1 MFATKT
7 LAGRLL
13 KAMFPWYLLLALSL
27 TAVQLAIQY
36 FSVSSAIATDLA
48 SLTRM
53 LAPSV
58 TNAVWELDGEQMKSI
73 THGLRQNE
81 IVTGVRIVDST
92 GATLERAGSIPKLTP
107 VADDGLLQA
116 VQQWSMPLIFTT
128 RHGRPELIGSLQLF
142 SAREVIW
149 RRIKFSSLTV
159 LLNSVIITTALWL
172 IFSWT
177 MRFHL
182 SAPLARIAAIVDG
195 WRFRPGDAAT
205 EPIAYAQRDELGTL
219 IRALNDSRSHLAATL
234 HELTAMN
241 QNLEQMVATRTRELR
256 EAKDAAEA
264 ASRAKGAFLANMSHE
279 IRTPMNAIM
288 GLTHLVLET
297 RLGDR
302 QRDYLEK
309 VQTSSTA
316 LLGLLNDILDYSK
329 IEAGRMELEQAEFPL
344 EKSLR
349 NASNLFIGRI
359 EEKGLELF
367 VEIDPQAPR
376 WLVGDSLRLEQV
388 LNNLLGNAVKFTDN
402 GEILLQVEL
411 LQQDGDG
418 VTLQFSVRD
427 SGIGIERETAARLFQ
442 AFTQADTSV
451 TRKFGGTGLGLAICK
466 HLVGLMGG
474 EIGVSSEPGK
484 GSTFCFSAH
493 FGIGHPCAGS
503 DDLQQLRGMKALIA
517 DDQETSLLLLRRM
530 LESWHFRVTTTTS
543 GAAAL
548 QYLFDAE
555 QSGEAFELLLLDWK
569 MPGMSGLDVALAVEN
584 ATREGRIKSPP
595 ILTMVTAHDREQLRH
610 EAGSTRLDL
619 VLAKPVVPSE
629 LLDAILHIQQPERAR
644 PRSHSDFLA
653 PRVML
658 TQLRGA
664 HILLVEDNELNQQV
678 ASEFLRRAG
687 LRVSLADNGQQA
699 LQQVQQQA
707 FDAVLMDLHMPV
719 MDGFEATR
727 RIRQLPQGHELP
739 IIAMTAAAM
748 AQDRIDSA
756 AAGMNAHIAKPVD
769 PQELAQQLLQ
779 WIKPGALRDDSD
791 GNAEPPAASATDI
804 AALVAQ
810 LPDVSVHQALARLH
824 GDLTLY
830 RRLLARFAEQHRD
843 SAAAIEA
850 QAQPAN
856 PDELYR
862 LAHELKGEAG
872 NLGLDLL
879 AKAAQRLAE
888 SARLRQPELLPQQ
901 AAELATACRHC
912 VAALQQCAALQ
923 LQAAGGN
930 GTQQVDQERLL
941 PMLQQLAQQLT
952 NRSFSAMES
961 ASAVETLLAGTGQ
974 AEAFA
979 RINRAAQALSYDAA
993 LTALRQW
1000 MADNGW

>member
-1 MFATKT
+1 MTPSGTDAGSSGQLSEAQKQQLRIRRMQMALATYATLFT
-7 LAGRLL
+7 LAAFANWRGLIAREAMLLMGAVVIVAHVGYYIAFRTGANLRLGDPSMTIPQLLVGNLVGLILVHYATQARTVFMMVYLMGYSFGVFRLSTRQLLMLAAFSSTIFGLDSWWTIRVHPGRLDPDL
-13 KAMFPWYLLLALSL
+13 EIMQWFAVTIVLVWFSL
-27 TAVQLAIQY
+27 FGGYYSRL
-36 FSVSSAIATDLA
+36 
-48 SLTRM
+48 RR
-53 LAPSV
+53 
-58 TNAVWELDGEQMKSI
+58 QM
-73 THGLRQNE
+73 REAN
-81 IVTGVRIVDST
+81 
-92 GATLERAGSIPKLTP
+92 
-107 VADDGLLQA
+107 
-116 VQQWSMPLIFTT
+116 
-128 RHGRPELIGSLQLF
+128 LQLEQ
-142 SAREVIW
+142 ARSQAE
-149 RRIKFSSLTV
+149 
-159 LLNSVIITTALWL
+159 TA
-172 IFSWT
+172 SQ
-177 MRFHL
+177 
-182 SAPLARIAAIVDG
+182 SKS
-195 WRFRPGDAAT
+195 
-205 EPIAYAQRDELGTL
+205 E
-219 IRALNDSRSHLAATL
+219 
-234 HELTAMN
+234 
-241 QNLEQMVATRTRELR
+241 
-256 EAKDAAEA
+256 
-264 ASRAKGAFLANMSHE
+264 FLANMSHE
-279 IRTPMNAIM
+279 IRTPMNGVIGM
-288 GLTHLVLET
+288 LGLLQNSELKPQQKEFVDVARNSAE
-297 RLGDR
+297 
-302 QRDYLEK
+302 
-309 VQTSSTA
+309 S
-316 LLGLLNDILDYSK
+316 LLGLINDILDFSK
-329 IEAGRMELEQAEFPL
+329 IEAGKLEIEPISFDLREVVEAITDFELLAAEKKGLNLILRYSPDAA
-344 EKSLR
+344 EKVVGDPGRIRQIL
-349 NASNLFIGRI
+349 SNL
-359 EEKGLELF
+359 
-367 VEIDPQAPR
+367 V
-376 WLVGDSLRLEQV
+376 S
-388 LNNLLGNAVKFTDN
+388 NAIKFTQQ
-402 GEILLQVEL
+402 GHILIEISPIGATDTRAHLKIAVS
-411 LQQDGDG
+411 D
-418 VTLQFSVRD
+418 T
-427 SGIGIERETAARLFQ
+427 GIGMTPEQQARIFDK
-442 AFTQADTSV
+442 FTQADTSV

-658 TQLRGA
+658 AQLRGA

-791 GNAEPPAASATDI
+791 GNTEPPAASATDI

-830 RRLLARFAEQHRD
+830 RRLLARFAEQHRG

-879 AKAAQRLAE
+879 AKAAQQLAE

-1000 MADNGW
+1000 MTDNGW